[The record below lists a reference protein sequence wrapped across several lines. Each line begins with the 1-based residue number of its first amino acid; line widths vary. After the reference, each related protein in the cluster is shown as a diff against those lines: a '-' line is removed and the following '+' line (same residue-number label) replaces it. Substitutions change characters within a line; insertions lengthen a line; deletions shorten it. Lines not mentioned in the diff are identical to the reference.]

1 MTTIFALSGSLRAD
15 SLHTKLLR
23 QAQALAP
30 QGVTVQIGS
39 IKEVPLYDA
48 DLEAQGTP
56 AAVVALKDAAASA
69 DALLLASP
77 EYNHS
82 IPGTLKNAID
92 WMSRPPA
99 DIDRVFLGKAVGVIG
114 ASPGAGGTRMGQVAW
129 LPVLHALGL
138 RIYADDMFVL
148 GHAAKAF
155 DAEGQLVD
163 ETSRQHLRDF
173 VAGLARLAGHTG

>member
-1 MTTIFALSGSLRAD
+1 MTTVFALSGSLRAD

-23 QAQALAP
+23 NAQTLAP
-30 QGVTVQIGS
+30 QGVTIQIGS

-48 DLEAQGTP
+48 DVEAQGAP
-56 AAVVALKDAAASA
+56 ASVVALKDGAAAA

-99 DIDRVFLGKAVGVIG
+99 DIDRVFRGKAVGLIG
-114 ASPGAGGTRMGQVAW
+114 ASPGGGGTRMGQVAW

-138 RIYADDMFVL
+138 RIYSSDMFAL
-148 GHAAKAF
+148 GQAHQAF
-155 DAEGQLVD
+155 DAEGKLVD
-163 ETSRQHLRDF
+163 AKTRQLLSDF
-173 VAGLARLAGHTG
+173 VAGLARLAGHKG